1 MDNNEELPSFE
12 NYQVLRELGRG
23 GMGVVYLAEDKRLN
37 RQVALKVIHAAKV
50 HSISKDQIINEAKIL
65 ANLNHANIVHLY
77 DIVEEHDSIALVM
90 EYVDGIDLKRA
101 IVEQY
106 ASLEQKIIWLRQIAQ
121 ALEYAH
127 DHNILHRDIKPEN
140 ILVSNSNIAKLS
152 DFGISE
158 VISGTPTRSFKEH
171 SQNKSEKF
179 SSLLTLAPEEINGA
193 SVDTKS
199 DLFSLGCVCY
209 TLLCG
214 KHPFVTGSVI
224 NKNEIIKNILHN
236 EPINPKDFNPNIP
249 AEICTL
255 VVSLLQKEKSKRPLN
270 AADVVGRLVAHE
282 KNPSGLNDVDLTETL
297 PTSELYKAPTGF
309 PVWLKS
315 ALAMLV
321 FVVCCVTGYWI
332 YDSRPIEKK
341 YVAIYEPALW
351 DSEGVSDIEKDLY
364 LSASVWIREYLL
376 AHPNVS
382 VLETS
387 VAEKPGISIEDFF
400 KQTAADEVVVNQIKC
415 TQDVCN
421 LSLRLISSEVKSI
434 KHEVNYKFSKNDKTS
449 MNSIVGKFVSNLGD
463 DSVETDF
470 GDIESN
476 ESDMNEYLNLY
487 FGFSDG
493 SIAPDR
499 LLERIE
505 SLHYKIPGFLSV
517 YDLWINVLT
526 SKYYDSL
533 NETYL
538 KEIKRVISIE
548 RKFYPSHYQ
557 AFLHELHLY
566 VIERKFEEAFEIVQS
581 IEKTI
586 PFDEQVLAAYAYYY
600 TNLGDYAKASSYYEK
615 LIDLRPNLDMYFN
628 AAVNSWQLSDFE
640 KLDNYLDSILDLDP
654 NNLRAL
660 KLLAAGKLS
669 RGFLDQAAEIY
680 NNLLLINNL
689 DTEVRNNLG
698 LVYFLRGDYSSAY
711 GELSIALNRN
721 PNDLSIRLN
730 YVENLFFLELNET
743 LEGELKKLIKL
754 TEGDNSIL
762 GLRVR
767 AQVFAHKGNYKK
779 AVEIMRELQFKYPD
793 NVEVMLT
800 GAIVYTLAGDR
811 YSALTSFEKAANSG
825 LGQVWLKLP
834 WFKPLCENKPDN
846 SVFYKINCQDEIT
859 YN

>member
-77 DIVEEHDSIALVM
+77 DIVEEQDSIALVM

-121 ALEYAH
+121 ALECAH

-255 VVSLLQKEKSKRPLN
+255 VVSLLQKEKSQRPPN

-282 KNPSGLNDVDLTETL
+282 KNPNGLNDVDLTETL

-309 PVWLKS
+309 PAWLKS
-315 ALAMLV
+315 TLAMLV
-321 FVVCCVTGYWI
+321 VVVCCVAGYWI

-351 DSEGVSDIEKDLY
+351 DSEGVSDIEKEL
-364 LSASVWIREYLL
+364 LLRASVWIREYLL
-376 AHPNVS
+376 IHPNIS
-382 VLETS
+382 VLES
-387 VAEKPGISIEDFF
+387 GVSEGVDISIEDFIS
-400 KQTAADEVVVNQIKC
+400 QSAADEIITIKTEC
-415 TQDVCN
+415 FQSKCN
-421 LSLRLISSEVKSI
+421 LISRV
-434 KHEVNYKFSKNDKTS
+434 
-449 MNSIVGKFVSNLGD
+449 L
-463 DSVETDF
+463 
-470 GDIESN
+470 
-476 ESDMNEYLNLY
+476 ESDRLVIREELNEFFLPSEYSSVKQFINVFVANSFGKIQGLDIDIKESDLKEYLILY
-487 FGFSDG
+487 EANYLGGMPYSE
-493 SIAPDR
+493 
-499 LLERIE
+499 LLERISQLYVRE
-505 SLHYKIPGFLSV
+505 PAFPGIYEIWISVLLKLYNDSANTKYLDKLQEVLS
-517 YDLWINVLT
+517 YE
-526 SKYYDSL
+526 KKFSL
-533 NETYL
+533 NGGEN
-538 KEIKRVISIE
+538 
-548 RKFYPSHYQ
+548 FYNELLLLIYKGE
-557 AFLHELHLY
+557 HE
-566 VIERKFEEAFEIVQS
+566 Q
-581 IEKTI
+581 
-586 PFDEQVLAAYAYYY
+586 
-600 TNLGDYAKASSYYEK
+600 
-615 LIDLRPNLDMYFN
+615 
-628 AAVNSWQLSDFE
+628 
-640 KLDNYLDSILDLDP
+640 
-654 NNLRAL
+654 AL
-660 KLLAAGKLS
+660 KLISNVERKDQKLEDIVSVYASYYKGVGEYSKASEYYQKLIAYRPSAKNYYNAALNYWWGSDYSSLDETLSDLFKVAPDYNLAIKLQGASYLSQGKLNDARVFFQRAISVNKDGETLNNIGLTYLLSGSYELAVEKFEQAVKIVPEDPVS
-669 RGFLDQAAEIY
+669 RLNLAESYLLVDDSVKSSEQFQQVIQLTENSKDFAYNLTRAQALAHQKKFGESIELIK
-680 NNLLLINNL
+680 LL
-689 DTEVRNNLG
+689 ERNYSEDVELLYTSSIVYSLVGDVYSARSTAKLAVENGLG
-698 LVYFLRGDYSSAY
+698 LVW
-711 GELSIALNRN
+711 LN
-721 PNDLSIRLN
+721 
-730 YVENLFFLELNET
+730 
-743 LEGELKKLIKL
+743 
-754 TEGDNSIL
+754 
-762 GLRVR
+762 
-767 AQVFAHKGNYKK
+767 
-779 AVEIMRELQFKYPD
+779 
-793 NVEVMLT
+793 
-800 GAIVYTLAGDR
+800 
-811 YSALTSFEKAANSG
+811 
-825 LGQVWLKLP
+825 LP
-834 WFKPLCENKPDN
+834 WFDRICNRTD
-846 SVFYKINCQDEIT
+846 SVTDSAGVDQLLNCFESVKK
-859 YN
+859 

>member
-37 RQVALKVIHAAKV
+37 RQVALKVIHAAKI

-158 VISGTPTRSFKEH
+158 VISGTHTRSFKEH

-255 VVSLLQKEKSKRPLN
+255 VVSLLQKDKSKRPPN

-297 PTSELYKAPTGF
+297 PTSELYKAPTRF
-309 PVWLKS
+309 PAWLKGT
-315 ALAMLV
+315 LAMLV
-321 FVVCCVTGYWI
+321 VVVCCVAGYWI

-400 KQTAADEVVVNQIKC
+400 KQTAADEVVVPKLSC
-415 TQDVCN
+415 RDVVCN
-421 LSLRLISSEVKSI
+421 LSTRIVEKKSLSVIEEVNNKFIYDDINTMLTLIENFLSNFYSNSNVYFQNLKSISNEDFYQYLALYRGQIDGSISSSELIAKIDTFHQANPRFPGLYKLWIKTLLHEYYNSGDQNYLRSVKGVIDLEDSNFPSSSQAFFHRLHYLLNTKKYDLALEI
-434 KHEVNYKFSKNDKTS
+434 IESK
-449 MNSIVGKFVSNLGD
+449 SNLGLEEELQAYAIYYTYTANYSLARD
-463 DSVETDF
+463 YYLQLIKVRPNVDNYYNFS
-470 GDIESN
+470 
-476 ESDMNEYLNLY
+476 LNLWW
-487 FGFSDG
+487 
-493 SIAPDR
+493 
-499 LLERIE
+499 E
-505 SLHYKIPGFLSV
+505 
-517 YDLWINVLT
+517 
-526 SKYYDSL
+526 SKYKQLDKSL
-533 NETYL
+533 
-538 KEIKRVISIE
+538 
-548 RKFYPSHYQ
+548 
-557 AFLHELHLY
+557 
-566 VIERKFEEAFEIVQS
+566 
-581 IEKTI
+581 
-586 PFDEQVLAAYAYYY
+586 
-600 TNLGDYAKASSYYEK
+600 EK
-615 LIDLRPNLDMYFN
+615 L
-628 AAVNSWQLSDFE
+628 LS
-640 KLDNYLDSILDLDP
+640 LDP
-654 NNLRAL
+654 DHFLGK
-660 KLLAAGKLS
+660 KLLAASKLS
-669 RGFLDQAAEIY
+669 QGELIISESIYLDILKY
-680 NNLLLINNL
+680 R
-689 DTEVRNNLG
+689 DDVEVRNNLG
-698 LVYFLRGDYSSAY
+698 LVYMLKHQYSEAENQFDKALQVNSNEINAILNVSEARLLQNKLDLANEGFLKIISLTEGQDIDIFNSKIRALAYVHLGEYSEAVNLIRQLEILYPDNAEVLYSSAIIY
-711 GELSIALNRN
+711 SVVGDAFSACNRSNLAIDNGLGAVWLLLPWLSNIC
-721 PNDLSIRLN
+721 
-730 YVENLFFLELNET
+730 
-743 LEGELKKLIKL
+743 
-754 TEGDNSIL
+754 
-762 GLRVR
+762 
-767 AQVFAHKGNYKK
+767 
-779 AVEIMRELQFKYPD
+779 
-793 NVEVMLT
+793 EV
-800 GAIVYTLAGDR
+800 
-811 YSALTSFEKAANSG
+811 NSG
-825 LGQVWLKLP
+825 
-834 WFKPLCENKPDN
+834 
-846 SVFYKINCQDEIT
+846 SVSQN
-859 YN
+859 

>member
-158 VISGTPTRSFKEH
+158 VISGTHTRSFKEH

-255 VVSLLQKEKSKRPLN
+255 VVSLLQKDKSKRPLN
-270 AADVVGRLVAHE
+270 AVDVVGRLVAHE
-282 KNPSGLNDVDLTETL
+282 KNPNGLDDVDLTETL

-309 PVWLKS
+309 PAWLKS
-315 ALAMLV
+315 TLAMLV
-321 FVVCCVTGYWI
+321 VVVCCVAGYWI

-400 KQTAADEVVVNQIKC
+400 KRTAADEVVTSYLKCQEYSCNISVRNVDSDFNEIISEVNGRFVFSDFSEINNIVRKFVLSSYGSEFLDDRGFEAVISDENFDEYLSIYKGSLSGSIDSKELIFRLEKLHVKEPHFSGLYTIWVNTLLQLFNDSLDELYLNNLAQVIKYEEKFGLNNVVV
-415 TQDVCN
+415 TNHKVLLNLHTRDYEKALSLIRELEVAGAESEDVLANYALYYQSVGDYNLAAEYYERLIQYRPSYKYYYNASLNYWWASEYDLMEKNLTLLLGLVPDSEIGLKLSAASN
-421 LSLRLISSEVKSI
+421 LSLGKLEVARNKYFKLLNGSFDGETLNNIGLTYLLNGDFIDAKEYFKQAVKKSPEDI
-434 KHEVNYKFSKNDKTS
+434 
-449 MNSIVGKFVSNLGD
+449 ISNL
-463 DSVETDF
+463 
-470 GDIESN
+470 
-476 ESDMNEYLNLY
+476 
-487 FGFSDG
+487 
-493 SIAPDR
+493 
-499 LLERIE
+499 
-505 SLHYKIPGFLSV
+505 
-517 YDLWINVLT
+517 
-526 SKYYDSL
+526 
-533 NETYL
+533 
-538 KEIKRVISIE
+538 
-548 RKFYPSHYQ
+548 
-557 AFLHELHLY
+557 
-566 VIERKFEEAFEIVQS
+566 
-581 IEKTI
+581 
-586 PFDEQVLAAYAYYY
+586 
-600 TNLGDYAKASSYYEK
+600 NLGESYILTENRPLAIEYFDK
-615 LIDLRPNLDMYFN
+615 VIDLT
-628 AAVNSWQLSDFE
+628 E
-640 KLDNYLDSILDLDP
+640 
-654 NNLRAL
+654 NN
-660 KLLAAGKLS
+660 
-669 RGFLDQAAEIY
+669 
-680 NNLLLINNL
+680 
-689 DTEVRNNLG
+689 
-698 LVYFLRGDYSSAY
+698 
-711 GELSIALNRN
+711 
-721 PNDLSIRLN
+721 NDIN
-730 YVENLFFLELNET
+730 YVL
-743 LEGELKKLIKL
+743 
-754 TEGDNSIL
+754 
-762 GLRVR
+762 VR
-767 AQVFAHKGNYKK
+767 AQTLAHLKRFDEAIKLIRPLEKSNNNDS
-779 AVEIMRELQFKYPD
+779 EILY
-793 NVEVMLT
+793 T
-800 GAIVYTLAGDR
+800 ASIVYSLAGEQ
-811 YSALTSFEKAANSG
+811 YSALTTVELALKNG
-825 LGQVWLKLP
+825 LGQIWLNLP
-834 WFKPLCENKPDN
+834 WFD
-846 SVFYKINCQDEIT
+846 SVCDLLYTRKVISDSIDCSYKT
-859 YN
+859 